1 MIPFYTSWKPWYLEF
16 FYVFRGYKIGTLNS
30 EVQKS
35 WIIVCE
41 AINTFYFYKF
51 FETLE
56 QINSTCRLHGSNP
69 LGIYQLRLN
78 NKDIRTAYMF
88 TCKRYLPTEN
98 KHSSKITF
106 FSFPIYQG
114 KFPRTQEK
122 SSDLFKYC
130 LSEFGKTEIFIRL
143 FHVTGLFWSLS
154 TLWKH

>member
-1 MIPFYTSWKPWYLEF
+1 M
-16 FYVFRGYKIGTLNS
+16 
-30 EVQKS
+30 

-56 QINSTCRLHGSNP
+56 QINSTSRLHGSNP

-98 KHSSKITF
+98 KHSSKLLFPHFPYIKK
-106 FSFPIYQG
+106 SFQEHKRKVLTYLNIVCLNLEKL
-114 KFPRTQEK
+114 KFLLDCFMLLV
-122 SSDLFKYC
+122 SSDLY
-130 LSEFGKTEIFIRL
+130 LPSENIRVPQV
-143 FHVTGLFWSLS
+143 F
-154 TLWKH
+154 